1 VSARGRSSQTP
12 GLRVNRDGSVELWL
26 GPAAPKGWERNWLPT
41 DPNSRFEL
49 MARFY
54 GPEPALFD
62 QSWKLLD
69 VERMA

>member
-1 VSARGRSSQTP
+1 
-12 GLRVNRDGSVELWL
+12 
-26 GPAAPKGWERNWLPT
+26 
-41 DPNSRFEL
+41 

-69 VERMA
+69 VERLA